1 VKRFSERSCSNE
13 CAVAK
18 RERGRLQNGHERGQ
32 HPSTHPFSV
41 AKSLSWLEW
50 RGARLLNGFT
60 RVRIL
65 PRAPVWRVNPPGRGR
80 RLLSARCGNACESCS
95 QLSAKLVSADLGHWL
110 IARLPSV
117 AKEVRF
123 LQSAPTCL
131 GMILSE
137 NRAHPASSAG
147 RAFRDHAPRSVRLVA
162 RIALF
167 QSAGEGSKPSR
178 STIRP
183 VRSVA
188 GREPLKLATRGS
200 IPPPASSAV
209 SAPQRPFAGEQR
221 LLITTASRDRHP
233 GPLPMP
239 ARPIR

>member
-1 VKRFSERSCSNE
+1 MRASSQGEARARRVPALE
-13 CAVAK
+13 AG
-18 RERGRLQNGHERGQ
+18 GRWAEHRTLTN
-32 HPSTHPFSV
+32 
-41 AKSLSWLEW
+41 SLSWLEW

-65 PRAPVWRVNPPGRGR
+65 PRAPIWRVNPPGRGR

-95 QLSAKLVSADLGHWL
+95 QLSAKTRLSGLGSLADR
-110 IARLPSV
+110 APS
-117 AKEVRF
+117 KRCQGGSIPPVR
-123 LQSAPTCL
+123 TNC
-131 GMILSE
+131 
-137 NRAHPASSAG
+137 
-147 RAFRDHAPRSVRLVA
+147 SVRLVA

-200 IPPPASSAV
+200 IPPPASSTAAV
-209 SAPQRPFAGEQR
+209 RWRTGTPHKGLQPGSSPGAATNAG
-221 LLITTASRDRHP
+221 
-233 GPLPMP
+233 
-239 ARPIR
+239 